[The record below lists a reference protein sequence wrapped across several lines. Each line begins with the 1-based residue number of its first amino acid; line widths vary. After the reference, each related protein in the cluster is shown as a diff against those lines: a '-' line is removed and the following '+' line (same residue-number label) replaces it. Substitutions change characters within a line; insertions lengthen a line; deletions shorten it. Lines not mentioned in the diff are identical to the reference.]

1 MVARR
6 LRRSHVPL
14 AFGMAS
20 TLDVAAARRA
30 EAAPSGLTVTD
41 LLLLCMALIWGVNY
55 AVVKFG
61 AAQIPPLVFNS
72 ARVVLASL
80 VLIGIVTFGTQPWP
94 RGRTLLALLAL
105 GVLGNGLYQYLFIE
119 GIARTRA
126 GDAALILAAAP
137 AFMAIIGRLRG
148 TEHTGATGVA
158 GIALSLA
165 GIALVVFGDTNG
177 GARNVSLNGDL
188 LLLAAC
194 LCWSVYTVLLRP
206 YTERVDGVT
215 LSAVTMVGG
224 AVPLVLVSLPSLG
237 DTHWNMIGLGG
248 WAAVAYSGLLALVVA
263 YLFWYRGIRTLG
275 PTRSAM
281 YANLQ
286 PIIALGVAW
295 ATLHETPHVLQLV
308 GAVCIMG
315 GLLLTRLQSA
325 PVNPPCE

>member
-1 MVARR
+1 MTSTLPVTAG
-6 LRRSHVPL
+6 RRS
-14 AFGMAS
+14 
-20 TLDVAAARRA
+20 

-41 LLLLCMALIWGVNY
+41 FLLLCMALIWGVNY

-61 AAQIPPLVFNS
+61 AGQVPPLVFNS
-72 ARVVLASL
+72 ARVVLASVVL
-80 VLIGIVTFGTQPWP
+80 VGIVILGAQAWP
-94 RGRTLLALLAL
+94 RGRTLAALLGL
-105 GVLGNGLYQYLFIE
+105 GVLGNGLYQFLFIE

-148 TEHTGATGVA
+148 TEHTGATGIA

-165 GIALVVFGDTNG
+165 GIGLVVFGDTNG
-177 GARNVSLNGDL
+177 GARAVSLNGDL
-188 LLLAAC
+188 LLLLAC
-194 LCWSVYTVLLRP
+194 LCWSLYTVLLRP
-206 YTERVDGVT
+206 YTERVDGVV

-224 AVPLVLVSLPSLG
+224 AVPLVLVSLPSLE
-237 DTHWNMIGLGG
+237 DTHWNAIGAGG
-248 WAAVAYSGLLALVVA
+248 WAAVAYSGLFALVLA
-263 YLFWYRGIRTLG
+263 YLFWYRGVRTLG

-295 ATLHETPHVLQLV
+295 ATLHETPHLMQLV

-315 GLLLTRLQSA
+315 GLLLTRLQAA

>member
-1 MVARR
+1 M
-6 LRRSHVPL
+6 
-14 AFGMAS
+14 
-20 TLDVAAARRA
+20 
-30 EAAPSGLTVTD
+30 TVTD
-41 LLLLCMALIWGVNY
+41 FLLLCMALIWGVNY

-61 AAQIPPLVFNS
+61 AAQIDPLVFNS
-72 ARVVLASL
+72 VRVVLASVVL
-80 VLIGIVTFGTQPWP
+80 VAIVMASAQSWP
-94 RGRTLLALLAL
+94 RGRTLVALLGL

-137 AFMAIIGRLRG
+137 ALMAIIGRLRG

-158 GIALSLA
+158 GITLSLA
-165 GIALVVFGDTNG
+165 GIGLVVFGDSAG
-177 GARNVSLNGDL
+177 GARAVSLNGDL
-188 LLLAAC
+188 LLLLAC
-194 LCWSVYTVLLRP
+194 LCWSVYTVFLRP

-224 AVPLVLVSLPSLG
+224 AVPLVLVSIPALRLTQWS
-237 DTHWNMIGLGG
+237 DIAFGG
-248 WAAVAYSGLLALVVA
+248 WAALAYSGLLALVVA
-263 YLFWYRGIRTLG
+263 YLFWYRGVRTLG

-295 ATLHETPHVLQLV
+295 ATLHETPHLLQLV
-308 GAVCIMG
+308 GAACIMG
-315 GLLLTRLQSA
+315 GLLLTRLQPA

>member
-1 MVARR
+1 
-6 LRRSHVPL
+6 
-14 AFGMAS
+14 MAS
-20 TLDVAAARRA
+20 TFRVAAGRPS
-30 EAAPSGLTVTD
+30 EATPAGLTATD

-61 AAQIPPLVFNS
+61 AGQVEPLVFNGV
-72 ARVVLASL
+72 RVLLASIVL
-80 VLIGIVTFGTQPWP
+80 VGIVTLGAQAWP
-94 RGRTLLALLAL
+94 RGRALWALLGL

-148 TEHTGATGVA
+148 TEHTGAVGVA
-158 GIALSLA
+158 GIALSLT
-165 GIALVVFGDTNG
+165 GIGLVVFGDTNG
-177 GARNVSLNGDL
+177 GARAASLTGDL
-188 LLLAAC
+188 LLLLAC
-194 LCWSVYTVLLRP
+194 LCWSLYTVFLRP

-224 AVPLVLVSLPSLG
+224 AVPLALVAIPSMLRTQWG
-237 DTHWNMIGLGG
+237 TIGLGG
-248 WAAVAYSGLLALVVA
+248 WAALAYSGLFALVLA
-263 YLFWYRGIRTLG
+263 YLFWYRGVRALG

-295 ATLHETPHVLQLV
+295 ATLHETPHLLQLV
-308 GAVCIMG
+308 GAACIMG

>member
-1 MVARR
+1 
-6 LRRSHVPL
+6 
-14 AFGMAS
+14 MAS
-20 TLDVAAARRA
+20 TLPVTAGRRA
-30 EAAPSGLTVTD
+30 EAAPSRLTVTD

-61 AAQIPPLVFNS
+61 ASQIDPLVFNS
-72 ARVVLASL
+72 ARVVLASVVL
-80 VLIGIVTFGTQPWP
+80 VGIVMMGAQSWP
-94 RGRTLLALLAL
+94 RGRTLAALLAL
-105 GVLGNGLYQYLFIE
+105 GVLGNGLYQFLFIE

-158 GIALSLA
+158 GIALSLT
-165 GIALVVFGDTNG
+165 GIGLVVFGDSG
-177 GARNVSLNGDL
+177 GGTRSVSLIGDL

-194 LCWSVYTVLLRP
+194 LCWSVYSVLLRP
-206 YTERVDGVT
+206 YTERVDGVA

-224 AVPLVLVSLPSLG
+224 AVPLVLVSIPDLRQTTWSA
-237 DTHWNMIGLGG
+237 IGFGG
-248 WAAVAYSGLLALVVA
+248 WAAVAYSGLLALAVA

-295 ATLHETPHVLQLV
+295 ATLHETPHLLQLL
-308 GAVCIMG
+308 GAACILG
-315 GLLLTRLQSA
+315 GLLLTRLQAA